1 MLATVGERSWT
12 LVFASSPVGAVNP
25 KGPVAPVTELR
36 KRVLQT
42 RADAGNRTT
51 GGLFENYQFFTPG
64 IFMAYTVLF
73 FMISVLYVAVSAISS
88 VGVSYGAFEK
98 DFGAGKKGQ

>member
-1 MLATVGERSWT
+1 M
-12 LVFASSPVGAVNP
+12 VFASSPIGASSPSNP
-25 KGPVAPVTELR
+25 AAPVAELR

-42 RADAGNRTT
+42 RAEKGNRTT

-64 IFMAYTVLF
+64 IFMAYTALF
-73 FMISVLYVAVSAISS
+73 FMIAVLYVAVSAISS

-98 DFGAGKKGQ
+98 DLSTGKKGQ